1 LLRITFL
8 LPVFRERIAVKK
20 ILVVLVL
27 LALVPATGSATELVI
42 NGGFET
48 GDLTGWAHDG
58 SVEVL
63 EGAWGIDP
71 YSGSYMAV
79 LSRFGFLDAELS
91 QDIDFSSLTPTLITF
106 AYNVKGLDLVPLVD
120 LGTDRFQVYLGT
132 HLLVDEILDANFF
145 FGAEATG
152 WHTYRSY
159 VPQEWFGG
167 SLSFRFVTENWG
179 AGDEGQN
186 FLAYVDDVS
195 AYADD
200 VPAPVPDA
208 SSTLLLLG
216 MGLSGLAGAARL
228 GGRK

>member
-1 LLRITFL
+1 M
-8 LPVFRERIAVKK
+8 KK
-20 ILVVLVL
+20 IVVFLAL
-27 LALVPATGSATELVI
+27 LALVPATGSATQLVI

-48 GDLTGWAHDG
+48 GDLTGWAYDG

-63 EGAWGIDP
+63 ESAWGIDP
-71 YSGSYMAV
+71 YSGSHMAV
-79 LSRFGFLDAELS
+79 LSRLGFLDAELS
-91 QDIDFSSLTPTLITF
+91 QDVDLSLYTPTLVTF
-106 AYNVKGLDLVPLVD
+106 AYNLKALDLVPLVD

-132 HLLVDEILDANFF
+132 HILVDQVLDANFF
-145 FGAEATG
+145 SGATATG

-159 VPQEWFGG
+159 VPGEWFGG

-179 AGDEGQN
+179 AGDEAQN
-186 FLAYVDDVS
+186 FLGYVDDVS

-200 VPAPVPDA
+200 VPAPVPDL

-228 GGRK
+228 RPRK